1 MRESCFEKL
10 GGGRFPEEAGIW
22 RGTKGERNW
31 EAVGEQPEEQEGN
44 QKKSIVTKEENVSK
58 KKHMTVNVKGYQMV
72 EIKKT
77 GSTESVGL
85 TEVSHL
91 VQWWQE
97 CWQTGVE
104 AGGNDLPVSSLASNC

>member
-1 MRESCFEKL
+1 M
-10 GGGRFPEEAGIW
+10 
-22 RGTKGERNW
+22 
-31 EAVGEQPEEQEGN
+31 
-44 QKKSIVTKEENVSK
+44 TKEENVSK

-97 CWQTGVE
+97 C
-104 AGGNDLPVSSLASNC
+104 